1 MLIGSAIGD
10 AAGGPVEFVSPPKR
24 SYWSVTREPIT
35 PEGLE
40 DLASRFEIPAYP
52 KKAEPFAQWID
63 DAPAGTITDDTRFK
77 IIFFNALKKHGPNLN
92 QKHFAQAVMDF
103 RGFLKPEFRDNFDE
117 WIPEI
122 AYATLW
128 ALGDKEKGLP
138 VERIW
143 GGIPTMEGQ
152 MPFLPIAALKPEDP
166 AWCYQKCYELGYFD
180 IGVAK
185 DHNSAL
191 VAGLAR
197 ALQPDG
203 SWKNF
208 EAAMREVDPYRY
220 NETLYVQRDLLKWLD
235 LSHQLV
241 EQADGCVAN
250 LFDLLEKNLQTVYW
264 WESWVPIVVVLS
276 IAEIA
281 DYHPMAC
288 MQLVME
294 FGHDTDS
301 YAQVMGAV
309 LGAIHGKEVFPQAMR
324 EPVNQRMNEQ
334 FTHSI
339 EGWLQDIANA
349 QLAFGKEP

>member
-1 MLIGSAIGD
+1 
-10 AAGGPVEFVSPPKR
+10 
-24 SYWSVTREPIT
+24 
-35 PEGLE
+35 
-40 DLASRFEIPAYP
+40 
-52 KKAEPFAQWID
+52 
-63 DAPAGTITDDTRFK
+63 
-77 IIFFNALKKHGPNLN
+77 
-92 QKHFAQAVMDF
+92 
-103 RGFLKPEFRDNFDE
+103 
-117 WIPEI
+117 
-122 AYATLW
+122 
-128 ALGDKEKGLP
+128 
-138 VERIW
+138 
-143 GGIPTMEGQ
+143 
-152 MPFLPIAALKPEDP
+152 
-166 AWCYQKCYELGYFD
+166 
-180 IGVAK
+180 
-185 DHNSAL
+185 
-191 VAGLAR
+191 
-197 ALQPDG
+197 
-203 SWKNF
+203 
-208 EAAMREVDPYRY
+208 MREVDPYRY

-324 EPVNQRMNEQ
+324 ELVNQRMKEQ

-339 EGWLQDIANA
+339 EGWLQNIANA

>member
-1 MLIGSAIGD
+1 MHLKAQLLIHCLLLNVCAICAKTLTPTLESKIEGMLIGSAIGD
-10 AAGGPVEFVSPPKR
+10 AAGGPVEFVSPPNR

-77 IIFFNALKKHGPNLN
+77 IIFFNALKKYGPNLN

-103 RGFLKPEFRDNFDE
+103 RDFLKPEFRDNFDK

-122 AYATLW
+122 AFATLW

-191 VAGLAR
+191 RRRPGPRTATRWVLAKLRSRHAGSR
-197 ALQPDG
+197 
-203 SWKNF
+203 S
-208 EAAMREVDPYRY
+208 
-220 NETLYVQRDLLKWLD
+220 
-235 LSHQLV
+235 
-241 EQADGCVAN
+241 
-250 LFDLLEKNLQTVYW
+250 
-264 WESWVPIVVVLS
+264 LS
-276 IAEIA
+276 I
-281 DYHPMAC
+281 
-288 MQLVME
+288 Q
-294 FGHDTDS
+294 
-301 YAQVMGAV
+301 
-309 LGAIHGKEVFPQAMR
+309 
-324 EPVNQRMNEQ
+324 
-334 FTHSI
+334 
-339 EGWLQDIANA
+339 
-349 QLAFGKEP
+349 